1 MQTLARL
8 AIQKRWYVIAGWII
22 FIVGA
27 QLIAGAAG
35 GAAYKD
41 VFTLPH
47 TETQKVLDLLR
58 DSGQTGQ
65 TGQVGAVAVHAK
77 SGTLDVKQAPEGL
90 AAALDKLCT
99 GGFHVATIT

>member
-8 AIQKRWYVIAGWII
+8 AIQKRWYVIAGWIA
-22 FIVGA
+22 FIIGA

-58 DSGQTGQ
+58 DNGQTGQ
-65 TGQVGAVAVHAK
+65 TGQVGAVAVHDERDDQEDEQLADD
-77 SGTLDVKQAPEGL
+77 GDREHDRLAP
-90 AAALDKLCT
+90 T
-99 GGFHVATIT
+99 T